1 MLKVV
6 HIKDL
11 NKFPFVDRFHVKVI
25 DLENKSNNFVL
36 STIKNIDIAT
46 GLAKDIKNKGDLGKS
61 EKVIVTRETIIQMY

>member
-11 NKFPFVDRFHVKVI
+11 NKFPFVNRFNVRVIGVKNKYENLIFATKDI
-25 DLENKSNNFVL
+25 DL
-36 STIKNIDIAT
+36 AT
-46 GLAKDIKNKGDLGKS
+46 NMAKDIKNKGDLGKS

>member
-11 NKFPFVDRFHVKVI
+11 NKFPFVNHFNIRVIGVKNKYENLIFATKDI
-25 DLENKSNNFVL
+25 DL
-36 STIKNIDIAT
+36 AT
-46 GLAKDIKNKGDLGKS
+46 NMAKDIKNKGDLSKS